1 MPSGGHDNARSD
13 YLKRVLRENGVDE
26 RELNGKVR
34 EILKNC
40 WDYLTDPTLEWHK
53 IFNFVDHPYKS
64 EGKVWQISHRGWR
77 VRLTNDDFSEW
88 KICDRCMNIYP
99 AGVGEACMTYFC
111 QGHLHP
117 LETELATLE
126 TNLYRQNYRDNSLIP
141 LSAEEHTA
149 QWTAEKGAE
158 IQADF
163 IEGKINVLS
172 CSTTF
177 ELGVD
182 VGDLQA
188 VLMRNMPPTT
198 ANYIQ
203 RAGRAGRRTDTAA
216 YIMTFAQRRSHDL
229 THYEDP
235 SRMVSGQ
242 LNPPRTPLTNEKI
255 LRRHLHSVVFAR
267 FFIWAKDEYQKEFR
281 NVGDFFF
288 PEEGPDGR
296 TLLSEFLS
304 ERSPEL
310 AKQIENIIPENM
322 KMYFGLE
329 KWGWIGHL
337 INGEN
342 NGVLDLAYED
352 VNADIDFLK
361 TEVDRLWDE
370 AHQKHDY
377 RYSKVAQGKEKVINQ
392 IRDRRLLG
400 FLGSRNVLPKYG
412 FPVDVVELQT
422 NHLESTPEATQVE
435 LSRDLR
441 VAISEFAP
449 GSQVVAAKKVWTG
462 RGIKKHRTKE
472 WETIEYKICSNCQNF
487 YMGNSLPSTCQC
499 GETLANARKFI
510 VPETGFIAS
519 TEVGEPG
526 EQPPQRTYASRTFFA
541 DYEEELAQKY
551 EEKSEYDLVT
561 NLNLTTTIRYS
572 KFGWMVLVNHGFRD
586 GFRVCQT
593 CGYGEVI
600 DFMARGARNHENPIT
615 GQACHG
621 VMRTF
626 DLGHRYLTD
635 VLEIQIDGIP
645 PSLRSRNAMRSL
657 LYAILEGASESLGI
671 RRNDID
677 GTLYYRGFDQS
688 PSIILYDTVPAG
700 AGHVENI
707 KSNLRKAMEAGLTK
721 VAGCQCGEDTSCY
734 NCLRNYQNQYYHDDL
749 QRGYAVK
756 LLRLLLGN
764 GLD

>member
-1 MPSGGHDNARSD
+1 
-13 YLKRVLRENGVDE
+13 
-26 RELNGKVR
+26 
-34 EILKNC
+34 
-40 WDYLTDPTLEWHK
+40 
-53 IFNFVDHPYKS
+53 
-64 EGKVWQISHRGWR
+64 
-77 VRLTNDDFSEW
+77 
-88 KICDRCMNIYP
+88 
-99 AGVGEACMTYFC
+99 
-111 QGHLHP
+111 

-329 KWGWIGHL
+329 
-337 INGEN
+337 
-342 NGVLDLAYED
+342 
-352 VNADIDFLK
+352 
-361 TEVDRLWDE
+361 
-370 AHQKHDY
+370 
-377 RYSKVAQGKEKVINQ
+377 
-392 IRDRRLLG
+392 
-400 FLGSRNVLPKYG
+400 
-412 FPVDVVELQT
+412 
-422 NHLESTPEATQVE
+422 
-435 LSRDLR
+435 
-441 VAISEFAP
+441 
-449 GSQVVAAKKVWTG
+449 
-462 RGIKKHRTKE
+462 
-472 WETIEYKICSNCQNF
+472 
-487 YMGNSLPSTCQC
+487 
-499 GETLANARKFI
+499 
-510 VPETGFIAS
+510 
-519 TEVGEPG
+519 
-526 EQPPQRTYASRTFFA
+526 
-541 DYEEELAQKY
+541 
-551 EEKSEYDLVT
+551 
-561 NLNLTTTIRYS
+561 
-572 KFGWMVLVNHGFRD
+572 
-586 GFRVCQT
+586 
-593 CGYGEVI
+593 
-600 DFMARGARNHENPIT
+600 
-615 GQACHG
+615 
-621 VMRTF
+621 
-626 DLGHRYLTD
+626 
-635 VLEIQIDGIP
+635 
-645 PSLRSRNAMRSL
+645 
-657 LYAILEGASESLGI
+657 
-671 RRNDID
+671 
-677 GTLYYRGFDQS
+677 
-688 PSIILYDTVPAG
+688 
-700 AGHVENI
+700 
-707 KSNLRKAMEAGLTK
+707 
-721 VAGCQCGEDTSCY
+721 
-734 NCLRNYQNQYYHDDL
+734 
-749 QRGYAVK
+749 
-756 LLRLLLGN
+756 
-764 GLD
+764 